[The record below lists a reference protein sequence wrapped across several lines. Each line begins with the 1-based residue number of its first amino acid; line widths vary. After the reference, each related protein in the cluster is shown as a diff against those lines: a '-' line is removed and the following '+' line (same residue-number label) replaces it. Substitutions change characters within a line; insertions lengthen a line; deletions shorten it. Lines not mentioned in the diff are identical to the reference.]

1 MSDNKGT
8 TLMQVR
14 WDMQLKIQPNR
25 ESIGL
30 KIIIICCNLHTG
42 HTTTAEKEQSRAAK
56 SSSYLM
62 RTRRRRLLVK
72 IRFLRAPNSTGS
84 MDPTS
89 GQLK

>member
-1 MSDNKGT
+1 
-8 TLMQVR
+8 
-14 WDMQLKIQPNR
+14 MQLKIQPNR

-30 KIIIICCNLHTG
+30 KIIICCNLHTG

-56 SSSYLM
+56 SSSSYLM
-62 RTRRRRLLVK
+62 RTRRLVVK

-84 MDPTS
+84 MDLTL